1 MKTAPELYQERL
13 HRMTQ
18 AITLGTPDRVPVM
31 AWIDAWAA
39 TYTGGSMARL
49 SHSALYS
56 NKLILETVQAFPEL
70 DMIEVGSIV
79 PNWVAAST
87 LSRVK
92 LAGDELPEGSLWQ
105 VDEGENLTEADY
117 DRILKVGWTQF
128 KKDFLK
134 QRLGLGGYEKFKLIL
149 AGILA
154 SRRCR
159 KAGIP
164 EYSGVFPNIPLDP
177 LAGGRS
183 MAKFMTDLFRM
194 PDKVKEVMD
203 VMVVDTIEET
213 KGIIKQAKPFSA
225 FLGVA
230 RGSSNFLSPR
240 LWNKFVW
247 PYVLQ
252 IVNAIAETGTFVN
265 LHFDGDWNRD
275 IERFKELPKGKC
287 VFASDS
293 VTDIYRLKE
302 HLGGHLC
309 IKGDVPPALLAL
321 GRPEDVYAHCTRL
334 IREIGSEG
342 FILAPGCTTPYN
354 TKIANFKA
362 MVSAATG
369 K

>member
-1 MKTAPELYQERL
+1 MKSAAELYQERRN
-13 HRMTQ
+13 RMTQ

-49 SHSALYS
+49 SHSLLHS
-56 NKLILETVQAFPEL
+56 NKLILQTVRDFPEL
-70 DMIEVGSIV
+70 DMVEVDGIV

-105 VDEGENLTEADY
+105 VHEEELITEADY
-117 DRILKVGWTQF
+117 DRILKVGWKQF
-128 KKDFLK
+128 RKDYYK
-134 QRLGLGGYEKFKLIL
+134 EKLGLGGFDKFKLVL
-149 AGILA
+149 GGILA
-154 SRRCR
+154 AKRAV

-164 EYSGVFPNIPLDP
+164 AYSGVFPNIPLDP
-177 LAGGRS
+177 LAGGRT
-183 MAKFMTDLFRM
+183 MAKFMTDMFRM

-203 VMVVDTIEET
+203 VMVADIIEET
-213 KGIIKQAKPFSA
+213 VGIIKQAKPYSA

-247 PYVLQ
+247 PYVVQ
-252 IVNAIAETGTFVN
+252 IVNAVVETGTFVN

-293 VTDIYRLKE
+293 VTDVYKLRE
-302 HLGGHLC
+302 HLDGHMA

-321 GRPEDVYAHCTRL
+321 GRPEDVHAHCTKL
-334 IREIGSEG
+334 IRDLGPRG

-354 TKIANFKA
+354 TKPENFRA
-362 MVSAATG
+362 MLSAVTG
-369 K
+369 R

>member
-1 MKTAPELYQERL
+1 MKSSQELYQERL
-13 HRMTQ
+13 NRITQ
-18 AITLGTPDRVPVM
+18 AVTLGTPDRVPVM

-39 TYTGGSMARL
+39 TYTQGSMAKF
-49 SHSALYS
+49 SHSGLHS
-56 NKLILETVQAFPEL
+56 NKLILQTVKDFPEL
-70 DMIEVGSIV
+70 DMIEVGAIV

-87 LSRVK
+87 LSKVK

-105 VDEGENLTEADY
+105 VVEEENLTEADY
-117 DRILKVGWTQF
+117 DRILKVGWKRF
-128 KKDFLK
+128 KQDYYK
-134 QRLGLGGYEKFKLIL
+134 QRLGLGGYQKLQLIL
-149 AGILA
+149 AGIIA
-154 SRRCR
+154 GKRCR

-177 LAGGRS
+177 LAGGRG
-183 MAKFMTDLFRM
+183 MAKFMTDLYRM

-203 VMVVDTIEET
+203 VMVADTIEET
-213 KGIIKQAKPFSA
+213 LGIIKQAKPFSA

-230 RGSSNFLSPR
+230 RGSSNFLSPK

-252 IVNAIAETGTFVN
+252 TVNAIAATGTFVN

-275 IERFKELPKGKC
+275 IERFKELPRGRC

-293 VTDIYRLKE
+293 VTDVRLLKQ
-302 HLGGHLC
+302 HLDGHMC

-321 GRPEDVYAHCTRL
+321 GRPEDVYNHCTKL
-334 IREIGSEG
+334 IRDMGSRG

-354 TKIANFKA
+354 TKIENFKA
-362 MVSAATG
+362 MLSAVTG